1 MLIAFCRCFRLTDQF
16 FDLTGKLPTEA
27 EWEYAARAG
36 STAARYGDLDEIA
49 WYGNNSGHQPLDSDR
64 IMEKDFA
71 NYSKRLNEN
80 GNGMHEVGQKR
91 ANGLG
96 LFDMLGNVW
105 ERVNDWYDAH
115 YYQNSASQDPSGPTS
130 GRLRVVRGGSWWFN
144 SKKVRVSDRSLAS
157 PLGGFDFGFRCGG
170 EVFAP

>member
-16 FDLTGKLPTEA
+16 FDLT
-27 EWEYAARAG
+27 
-36 STAARYGDLDEIA
+36 
-49 WYGNNSGHQPLDSDR
+49 GNNSGHQPLDSDR

-157 PLGGFDFGFRCGG
+157 PLEIRPGTRTDF
-170 EVFAP
+170 